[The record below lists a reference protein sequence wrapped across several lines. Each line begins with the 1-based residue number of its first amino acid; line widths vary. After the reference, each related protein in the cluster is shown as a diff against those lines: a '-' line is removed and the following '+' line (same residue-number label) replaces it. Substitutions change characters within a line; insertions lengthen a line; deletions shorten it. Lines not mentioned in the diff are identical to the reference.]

1 MQHIMTFSF
10 VSYIHILYQ
19 SPGVSVLPLPF
30 LLHYHLQ
37 ADILGTDESLAPYHA
52 PILQPHHTTPPGV
65 DCVYLIDQLAA
76 WEGFYSSTRPI

>member
-1 MQHIMTFSF
+1 MQHIMTLGF
-10 VSYIHILYQ
+10 VSYILYQ
-19 SPGVSVLPLPF
+19 PPGVPVLPPPF

-37 ADILGTDESLAPYHA
+37 AYILGTDKSLAPYHA

-76 WEGFYSSTRPI
+76 